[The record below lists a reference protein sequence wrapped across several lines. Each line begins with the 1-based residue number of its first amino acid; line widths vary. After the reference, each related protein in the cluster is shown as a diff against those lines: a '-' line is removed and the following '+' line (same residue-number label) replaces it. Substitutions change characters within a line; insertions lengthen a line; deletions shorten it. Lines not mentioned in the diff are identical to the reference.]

1 MRLLI
6 LFLFIFGIYAEF
18 YVIIE
23 VGGEIGA
30 AATLFAMVATAMIGL
45 WLVRIQGLGVYRKM
59 NAAMAKN
66 EPPVKEMM
74 HGFLLLVAG
83 FLLIIPGFISD
94 VAGALLLIPPIRA
107 LLISFGIGK
116 QTQTFFTWRQQS
128 EGGNVIIE
136 GEYKKEDENG
146 EDRPSIGK
154 AG

>member
-6 LFLFIFGIYAEF
+6 LLLLIFGIYSDF
-18 YVIIE
+18 YVIIQ
-23 VGGEIGA
+23 VGGVIGA
-30 AATLFAMVATAMIGL
+30 AATLFAMGATAMVGL

-94 VAGALLLIPPIRA
+94 IAGALLLLPPIRT

-116 QTQTFFTWRQQS
+116 QTKSFFTWRQQT
-128 EGGNVIIE
+128 GDGQVIIE

-154 AG
+154 AE